1 MYSLVGIYLFAQGCL
16 AYSLIYLFCRIRLYK
31 KSYIEFYFIIIIMI
45 SRILVLVIA
54 SDSPA
59 HYLEMQKVWTKWTYK
74 QVNGA
79 QVFDVWFVKAKPE
92 RLWIGDIV
100 NDGPLSD
107 IIEIDNDAMT
117 IFVKGDETYI
127 PGILNKTIE
136 AIRYFDKGALPKGAF
151 PEGAFPEGAFPEGA
165 FPEGALPEG
174 ALPKGA
180 LPEGAFPE
188 GASFDGKGALP
199 KGASFDGKGALPK
212 GALPKGTLPEGT
224 LPEGALPEGALPE
237 GALPKGFD
245 YIWRTNLSSI
255 LDFDGLLRYI
265 DSGVSGCYSGY
276 IGEATSVR
284 CTSDTSVRCTSDTS
298 VRCTSDTSVRCT
310 SDRCT
315 SNTSDTCIRFASGS
329 GFLLN
334 RCAIDYLIE
343 NEHLLRRDLI
353 DDVAIGALLEPRFG
367 LTHIDRCWVDESLVF
382 PDNVFHFRCETYQH
396 LRTIEFMNATAKYI
410 DSKTCKQIIL

>member
-1 MYSLVGIYLFAQGCL
+1 
-16 AYSLIYLFCRIRLYK
+16 
-31 KSYIEFYFIIIIMI
+31 MI

-74 QVNGA
+74 QVNGAQVNGAQVNSNA

-136 AIRYFDKGALPKGAF
+136 AIRYFGK
-151 PEGAFPEGAFPEGA
+151 GA

-174 ALPKGA
+174 ALP
-180 LPEGAFPE
+180 EGAFPE
-188 GASFDGKGALP
+188 GA
-199 KGASFDGKGALPK
+199 
-212 GALPKGTLPEGT
+212 

-276 IGEATSVR
+276 IGEATS
-284 CTSDTSVRCTSDTS
+284 D
-298 VRCTSDTSVRCT
+298 RCT

-315 SNTSDTCIRFASGS
+315 SDRCTSDRCTSDRCTSDRCTSDTCIRFASGS

-367 LTHIDRCWVDESLVF
+367 LTHIDRCWVDESLIF

-410 DSKTCKQIIL
+410 DSKTCK

>member
-1 MYSLVGIYLFAQGCL
+1 
-16 AYSLIYLFCRIRLYK
+16 
-31 KSYIEFYFIIIIMI
+31 MI

-74 QVNGA
+74 QVISNAPIGAQVNSSA

-136 AIRYFDKGALPKGAF
+136 AIRYFGK
-151 PEGAFPEGAFPEGA
+151 GA

-174 ALPKGA
+174 A
-180 LPEGAFPE
+180 F
-188 GASFDGKGALP
+188 
-199 KGASFDGKGALPK
+199 
-212 GALPKGTLPEGT
+212 
-224 LPEGALPEGALPE
+224 PE

-276 IGEATSVR
+276 IGEATNISNP
-284 CTSDTSVRCTSDTS
+284 CTSI
-298 VRCTSDTSVRCT
+298 
-310 SDRCT
+310 
-315 SNTSDTCIRFASGS
+315 TCIRFASGS

-410 DSKTCKQIIL
+410 DSKTCK